1 MTDSAATR
9 NPNSGRTRA
18 PYERGMRTL
27 LGGVAIAT
35 LLLASAAAASA
46 LSPTAGAVTGELR
59 IVYRTVHLKTRGGRP
74 EVYSV
79 LPSGRGRHLLA
90 RGAEQPA
97 WSPDHTRIAFAAGGL
112 VRRAGIW
119 VMNADGSAQRRLTTR
134 VGRRRPDVVARRPP
148 DRLSGGSSPTGSED
162 LWVVPAAGGKARP
175 LLRTPRANRGRAGL
189 VPGRQANRIPEH
201 ERRPARTDLDSD
213 PRLRPSSQAYRGRA
227 RQRLARLGAGRQANR
242 VRETRADWL
251 HRIAVMDVDS
261 RRVRL
266 LQTGTPL
273 SVDNPAWSPDG
284 RRIAFQGSG
293 QVLTMRADGSD
304 RRYVTRAAWGTND
317 GPDW

>member
-1 MTDSAATR
+1 MIDSASTR
-9 NPNSGRTRA
+9 NRNRELTRA
-18 PYERGMRTL
+18 PYDRVMRTL
-27 LGGVAIAT
+27 LAGVAIAT
-35 LLLASAAAASA
+35 ILLASVAAASA
-46 LSPTAGAVTGELR
+46 RSSTPGAVTGELR

-79 LPSGRGRHLLA
+79 LPSGQGRHLLA

-112 VRRAGIW
+112 VRRNGIW

-134 VGRRRPDVVARRPP
+134 SGDGEPTWSPDGRRIAYR
-148 DRLSGGSSPTGSED
+148 SSSPTGWD

-175 LLRTPRANRGRAGL
+175 LLRTPRANELGPDWSPDGRRIAFQSTRGGP
-189 VPGRQANRIPEH
+189 PGQIWILTLASGQA
-201 ERRPARTDLDSD
+201 RRLT
-213 PRLRPSSQAYRGRA
+213 
-227 RQRLARLGAGRQANR
+227 AGRDSISP
-242 VRETRADWL
+242 DWAPDGRRIAFVKL
-251 HRIAVMDVDS
+251 GRNGYRIAVVDVDS
-261 RRVRL
+261 RRVKL

-273 SVDNPAWSPDG
+273 SVDSPAWSPNG
-284 RRIAFQGSG
+284 RRIAFQRGG